1 MNKPI
6 VVAALAAALAVPST
20 AAAKGGVI
28 WDRYPDVQR
37 IGSQMRFTAMV
48 MDAGGS
54 GPMRPIEGVR
64 PLVSFR
70 NSATGQVV
78 RVRASR
84 SDLNGL
90 SYGSVA
96 LPARGPW
103 DTKIS
108 VAGRKLAPN
117 DSQPF
122 RVGIG
127 LTQTIPAADAARPK
141 ATDGGRSSADDGGAP
156 VWLWITSAAALGS
169 ALLVLV
175 MRRRGRWGAA

>member
-1 MNKPI
+1 MT
-6 VVAALAAALAVPST
+6 VVAVLAAALAVPAT

-28 WDRYPDVQR
+28 WDRYPDVQK

-48 MDAGGS
+48 MDANRS
-54 GPMRPIEGVR
+54 GPMGPIEGVR

-96 LPARGPW
+96 LPSRGPW
-103 DTKIS
+103 DTTIT
-108 VAGRKLAPN
+108 VAGRKLGPN
-117 DSQPF
+117 DTPPF
-122 RVGIG
+122 RVGVG
-127 LTQTIPAADAARPK
+127 LVQTIPAADAAGPK
-141 ATDGGRSSADDGGAP
+141 AADRDRSTPDDAGAP
-156 VWLWITSAAALGS
+156 VWLWVASAAAIGS

-175 MRRRGRWGAA
+175 MRRRRRWGAT

>member
-1 MNKPI
+1 MKKATF
-6 VVAALAAALAVPST
+6 AALAATLLVPAT

-28 WDRYPDVQR
+28 WERYPDVQR
-37 IGSQMRFTAMV
+37 IGSEMRFTAMV
-48 MDAGGS
+48 MDSGGA

-70 NSATGQVV
+70 NSSTGQVV

-96 LPARGPW
+96 LPSRGPW
-103 DTKIS
+103 DTKIT
-108 VAGRKLAPN
+108 VAGRRLAPS
-117 DSQPF
+117 DTQPF

-127 LTQTIPAADAARPK
+127 LTQTIAAADS
-141 ATDGGRSSADDGGAP
+141 ATPNKPNRSSSPADDAGAP
-156 VWLWITSAAALGS
+156 AWLWVASAAAIGS

-175 MRRRGRWGAA
+175 MRRRGRWGAT